1 MSVDPLELLRSG
13 ITPPGFTNVRL
24 RTDAPTASGT
34 QPAAAKLRAELAE
47 GLRDALHAVAT
58 SIRHENS
65 TQCPTASGEDELI
78 PVTTAA
84 LAPFGLGRAKVIAAL
99 DSGQL
104 TTPITSKQRRMA
116 YKRELL
122 EWQRAGGLPPKLA
135 IKSKESNEFERRVQQ
150 GKLSRG

>member
-1 MSVDPLELLRSG
+1 MGLSEVIFRHQLLRLQ
-13 ITPPGFTNVRL
+13 RDDL
-24 RTDAPTASGT
+24 RRARR
-34 QPAAAKLRAELAE
+34 AAAIPRSVKHAEVSEALKDILRAAIA
-47 GLRDALHAVAT
+47 DLHQLPAT
-58 SIRHENS
+58 
-65 TQCPTASGEDELI
+65 PAPEDELI
-78 PVTTAA
+78 PVTVSA
-84 LAPFGLGRAKVIAAL
+84 LAPFGLGRARVIAAL

-135 IKSKESNEFERRVQQ
+135 IKSKESNEFERRVRQ